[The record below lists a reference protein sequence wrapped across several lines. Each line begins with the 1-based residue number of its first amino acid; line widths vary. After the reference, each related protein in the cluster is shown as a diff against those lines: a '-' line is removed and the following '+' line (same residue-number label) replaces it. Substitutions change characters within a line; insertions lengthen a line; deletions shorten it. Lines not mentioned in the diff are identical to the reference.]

1 MNARGIAISWYLRQ
15 IMFAATPVG
24 REQFPTT
31 HWFRRR
37 SIATKEKM
45 THEDNID
52 DLDLVEVED
61 EVEAEILPVTN
72 TLGDPPKINYINN
85 KEFLLEIHRSKLTY
99 CVYDT
104 LEHAFHDAI
113 VARLD
118 EITPELIEATRIRK
132 AQLQTQA
139 KKAALRA
146 AGTVKQSELKE
157 AVVDPATI
165 PTESIVFRVMTSAHI
180 PLDPDRKRKGKGENS
195 NHTRTPFL
203 PFKHYVLIEDEWKE
217 VLRSH
222 WQGTIEDGV
231 FNMTRGT
238 MTRRLAVM
246 FMILV
251 DRYSRR
257 SNWRGYTYLDEMKSH
272 ALLQLSQIGLQF
284 NEAVSDNPFA
294 FYTTTIKNCFTRVLN
309 LEKKN
314 QNIRDDILIM
324 HGASPSYTRQND
336 YEYEK
341 AIKREI
347 ALGNIPAP
355 KVEETEEAPDADL
368 DA

>member
-1 MNARGIAISWYLRQ
+1 
-15 IMFAATPVG
+15 
-24 REQFPTT
+24 
-31 HWFRRR
+31 
-37 SIATKEKM
+37 M
-45 THEDNID
+45 TDITNSD
-52 DLDLVEVED
+52 DLLDPTLTNITEETDLDTETDLEED
-61 EVEAEILPVTN
+61 EVEEPTATVGEA
-72 TLGDPPKINYINN
+72 PKVKYLTN
-85 KEFLLEIHRSKLTY
+85 KEFLAEIHKSKVSY
-99 CVYDT
+99 CSVLEPKYAAYDT
-104 LEHAFHDAI
+104 I

-139 KKAALRA
+139 AKAILRA
-146 AGTVKQSELKE
+146 EGAKQSVLKE

-165 PTESIVFRVMTSAHI
+165 KLEDIVFRVMTSEHI
-180 PLDPDRKRKGKGENS
+180 PLDPDRKRKGRGENS

-203 PFKHYVLIEDEWKE
+203 PFKHYIIVDGSFKE

-222 WQGTIEDGV
+222 WRGNFETGV
-231 FNMTRGT
+231 FDMTLGK
-238 MTRRLAVM
+238 MTHRLAVM
-246 FMILV
+246 FMLLV

-324 HGASPSYTRQND
+324 HGVNPSYTRQT
-336 YEYEK
+336 EYEHEM
-341 AIKREI
+341 ALAREGL
-347 ALGNIPAP
+347 AQSNSTSGDS
-355 KVEETEEAPDADL
+355 EA
-368 DA
+368 

>member
-1 MNARGIAISWYLRQ
+1 MTEETINLEIEELFDEEGEEVVA
-15 IMFAATPVG
+15 PVFG
-24 REQFPTT
+24 
-31 HWFRRR
+31 
-37 SIATKEKM
+37 A
-45 THEDNID
+45 
-52 DLDLVEVED
+52 
-61 EVEAEILPVTN
+61 
-72 TLGDPPKINYINN
+72 DPPKVKYLTNR
-85 KEFLLEIHRSKLTY
+85 EFLSEIHRSKLTY
-99 CVYDT
+99 CVFDT
-104 LEHAFHDAI
+104 AAHAQHDAI

-118 EITPELIEATRIRK
+118 EITPELVEATRIRK
-132 AQLQTQA
+132 AHLQTQA
-139 KKAALRA
+139 KKVILRA
-146 AGTVKQSELKE
+146 AGAKQSELKE

-165 PTESIVFRVMTSAHI
+165 ATDTIVFRVMTSQHI

-203 PFKHYVLIEDEWKE
+203 PFKHYIIEASKYSDDEIRVIHQLGGDYYFKE

-222 WQGTIEDGV
+222 WVGSYDTDIEDGH
-231 FNMTRGT
+231 FDMHRGAMTH
-238 MTRRLAVM
+238 RLAVM
-246 FMILV
+246 FMMLV

-294 FYTTTIKNCFTRVLN
+294 FYTTTVKNCFTRVLN

-336 YEYEK
+336 FEYER
-341 AIKREI
+341 AMKREV
-347 ALGNIPAP
+347 AEGYIPAP
-355 KVEETEEAPDADL
+355 VVEGDDADEATE
-368 DA
+368 DTEA